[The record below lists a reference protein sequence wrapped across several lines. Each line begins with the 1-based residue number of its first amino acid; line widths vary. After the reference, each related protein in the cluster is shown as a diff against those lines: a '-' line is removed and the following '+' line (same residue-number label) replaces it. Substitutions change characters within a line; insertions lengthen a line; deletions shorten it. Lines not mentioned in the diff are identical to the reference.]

1 MAKSN
6 IAIGVDPGN
15 VWKHSMLSGYQYQL
29 EKQEQAEE
37 KYKRAFE
44 RATMTTQ
51 YIQGD
56 RITGG
61 DKKDLY
67 DKINDLEPLKV
78 KVTDAIKEA
87 VKIRAETI
95 KMIDSVEPIKYRL
108 LLNLLYLNGMGYKE
122 AGNKMRLGRGEKIE
136 VLHNKALKMVRCERV
151 K

>member
-15 VWKHSMLSGYQYQL
+15 VWKHSILSGYQYQL
-29 EKQEQAEE
+29 EKQEHAEE

-51 YIQGD
+51 YIKGD

-61 DKKDLY
+61 NKKDLY
-67 DKINDLEPLKV
+67 DRINELQPLKDEV
-78 KVTDAIKEA
+78 SVA
-87 VKIRAETI
+87 VLETTKTWMELNEYI
-95 KMIDSVEPIKYRL
+95 NSVESIKLRL
-108 LLNLLYLNGMGYKE
+108 LLRLLYLNGMDYKE
-122 AGNKMRLGRGEKIE
+122 ARNKMRLDRGEKIE
-136 VLHNKALKMVRCERV
+136 ALHNRALRMVRCEHV